1 MLAEDEETFRL
12 AKQLDAARQQDK
24 KYANVDWADA
34 AVFGFRD
41 RTGQIRSFR
50 SGKLVCLEQPAA
62 VAANLAQ
69 LKDGLL
75 LGRYLRCAG
84 SGNLSGFKR
93 ASRVHC
99 LVQLRRE
106 KLWLFDTASTNGTV
120 VQKAN
125 GSQVVV
131 NADCPVHRLGFE
143 DVVSIGG
150 REVSLIF

>member
-1 MLAEDEETFRL
+1 M
-12 AKQLDAARQQDK
+12 
-24 KYANVDWADA
+24 
-34 AVFGFRD
+34 
-41 RTGQIRSFR
+41 IRSITPI
-50 SGKLVCLEQPAA
+50 SIH
-62 VAANLAQ
+62 
-69 LKDGLL
+69 GLL
-75 LGRYLRCAG
+75 WKVRLLSLRCAG